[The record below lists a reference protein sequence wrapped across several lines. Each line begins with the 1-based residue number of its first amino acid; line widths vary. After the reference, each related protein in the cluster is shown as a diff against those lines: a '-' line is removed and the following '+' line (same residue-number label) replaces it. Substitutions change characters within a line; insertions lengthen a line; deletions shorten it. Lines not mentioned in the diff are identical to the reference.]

1 MTTSELVSWKTI
13 DLVFEVRTIFWGGNF
28 SPWISQMNGC
38 LRRHG
43 RAMPSE
49 HILIWDDLQYAKGGM
64 ISNMQD
70 KEGVGSQCIVV
81 GRELALAT
89 LATHR
94 WRNCKTEA
102 LFPQTIAQQSNNC
115 TPPCFLPEM
124 RPGPR
129 RKVGLPGVQSD
140 DFPESGEER
149 SSPQGGARTGKPS
162 LSSKNR
168 ILVHFNDG
176 IFIFLELI
184 LMIKIQIFKCFRP
197 GWKEGESQLGKRRRR
212 CQQTRK
218 RRKRRKKAQKRRSK
232 EKPAFQLLYTVQETQ
247 WNQAYKKNFAK
258 KSNWEVV
265 CPDTCWDLYSYFR
278 LSIFE

>member
-1 MTTSELVSWKTI
+1 M
-13 DLVFEVRTIFWGGNF
+13 R
-28 SPWISQMNGC
+28 
-38 LRRHG
+38 
-43 RAMPSE
+43 
-49 HILIWDDLQYAKGGM
+49 
-64 ISNMQD
+64 D
-70 KEGVGSQCIVV
+70 KEGVRSQCIVV
-81 GRELALAT
+81 ERELALAT

-102 LFPQTIAQQSNNC
+102 LFPQTIAEQSNNC
-115 TPPCFLPEM
+115 TALCFLPEM

-184 LMIKIQIFKCFRP
+184 LVIKIQIFKVFQARLK
-197 GWKEGESQLGKRRRR
+197 G
-212 CQQTRK
+212 
-218 RRKRRKKAQKRRSK
+218 RRKSVGKKKKKVPTNKKK
-232 EKPAFQLLYTVQETQ
+232 EKKE
-247 WNQAYKKNFAK
+247 KKGAK
-258 KSNWEVV
+258 KKK
-265 CPDTCWDLYSYFR
+265 
-278 LSIFE
+278 

>member
-1 MTTSELVSWKTI
+1 
-13 DLVFEVRTIFWGGNF
+13 
-28 SPWISQMNGC
+28 
-38 LRRHG
+38 
-43 RAMPSE
+43 
-49 HILIWDDLQYAKGGM
+49 M
-64 ISNMQD
+64 ISNMRD
-70 KEGVGSQCIVV
+70 KEGVRLQCIVV
-81 GRELALAT
+81 ERELALAT

-102 LFPQTIAQQSNNC
+102 LFPQTIAQQSNN
-115 TPPCFLPEM
+115 CFLPEM

-184 LMIKIQIFKCFRP
+184 LVIKIQIFKVFQARLK
-197 GWKEGESQLGKRRRR
+197 G
-212 CQQTRK
+212 
-218 RRKRRKKAQKRRSK
+218 RRKSVGKKKKKVPTNKKK
-232 EKPAFQLLYTVQETQ
+232 EKKE
-247 WNQAYKKNFAK
+247 KKGAK
-258 KSNWEVV
+258 KKK
-265 CPDTCWDLYSYFR
+265 
-278 LSIFE
+278 